1 MTILPANFPIRLGW
15 GGVLTTL
22 VLLAGC
28 ATPGDPPPPLL
39 QAAAGQTRV
48 GEEAYLTGHAGEAV
62 PALNEAARLHFAA
75 GDLPG
80 AARALLNLALA
91 QRAAGDSVSAAATA
105 VRMHDL
111 TPAAR
116 QQARE
121 QGGKEEFSAELAAA
135 SVWLDA
141 LLALDRGDSATAASL
156 LASATEKLSGSS
168 PWPGRLET
176 LRAEIALG
184 EGRFQEA
191 LGHARAGQAD
201 SAATKDRAEEARAR
215 QFAGTAHLR
224 LGQWLEARADFLAAI
239 KIEES
244 LGGGARMTNDLN
256 QLAAIAE
263 HLGDSAA
270 AQLYTERAR
279 AIAAARAR

>member
-1 MTILPANFPIRLGW
+1 MASVFVALS
-15 GGVLTTL
+15 
-22 VLLAGC
+22 LLAGC
-28 ATPGDPPPPLL
+28 ATPGEPPPPLL
-39 QAAAGQTRV
+39 QAAAGQTRL

-62 PALNEAARLHFAA
+62 PALNEAARLYLSA

-105 VRMHDL
+105 VRLHDL

-116 QQARE
+116 QQVRE
-121 QGGKEEFSAELAAA
+121 HGGKEESSAELAAA
-135 SVWLDA
+135 SIWFDA
-141 LLALDRGDSATAASL
+141 LLALDRGDFAAAASL
-156 LASATEKLSGSS
+156 LASATEKLPGSS

-184 EGRFQEA
+184 EGRFPEA
-191 LGHARAGQAD
+191 LAHARAGQAA
-201 SAATKDRAEEARAR
+201 SAAARDRAEDARAL
-215 QFAGTAHLR
+215 QFAGTAQLR
-224 LGQWLEARADFLAAI
+224 LGHWLEARAYFLAAL

-256 QLAAIAE
+256 QLAAVAE